1 MNELD
6 RLYARELQAVIVR
19 ADGRTTSDID
29 VSERVVLAGSF
40 NPLHDGHREML
51 RAATR
56 ISGRRGMFEIS
67 IANVDKPDLP
77 RDELERR
84 LGQFQEVEDVA
95 VTRAAL
101 FSEKAALLR
110 GAWFVIGYDTATRL
124 VDDRYYSSPA
134 GPDGAAARHLIALQS
149 AGVRFLIA
157 GRVSPDGVF
166 RGVES
171 LSIPAGLE
179 DMFIEVPEAEFRAD
193 VSSTDLRRNHPG

>member
-6 RLYARELQAVIVR
+6 RLYAQELEAVIVR
-19 ADGRTTSDID
+19 ANGLTTSDID
-29 VSERVVLAGSF
+29 VSDRVVLAGSF
-40 NPLHDGHREML
+40 NPLHDGHRGML
-51 RAATR
+51 NAATR
-56 ISGRRGMFEIS
+56 ICGRRGMFEIS

-84 LGQFQEVEDVA
+84 LGQFMDVEDVA

-101 FSEKAALLR
+101 FSEKAALLP

-134 GPDGAAARHLIALQS
+134 RADGAAAIHLIELKS
-149 AGVRFLIA
+149 TGVKFLIA
-157 GRVSPDGVF
+157 GRVSTNGVF
-166 RGVES
+166 KGVES
-171 LSIPAGLE
+171 LSIPSGLE

-193 VSSTDLRRNHPG
+193 ISSTDLRQNHPG